1 MYQLLKNH
9 TLYGSGASDRLKQ
22 YDFGEISYKEKT
34 FLVGSVQPAKLYTY
48 DDHLS
53 KSNIH
58 SLVLFVLLMHLFCTQ
73 KTWVN
78 GQFLLA
84 IFS

>member
-1 MYQLLKNH
+1 MGLAHL
-9 TLYGSGASDRLKQ
+9 TGSSSM
-22 YDFGEISYKEKT
+22 ISVRYHIKKKETT
-34 FLVGSVQPAKLYTY
+34 FLVGLVQPAKLYTY

>member
-1 MYQLLKNH
+1 M
-9 TLYGSGASDRLKQ
+9 
-22 YDFGEISYKEKT
+22 ISVRYHIKKKAKT
-34 FLVGSVQPAKLYTY
+34 SLVGSVQPAKLYTY

-58 SLVLFVLLMHLFCTQ
+58 SLVFFFLLMHLFCTQ
-73 KTWVN
+73 KIWVN

>member
-1 MYQLLKNH
+1 MVLVHL
-9 TLYGSGASDRLKQ
+9 TGSSSM
-22 YDFGEISYKEKT
+22 ISVRYHIKKKPKT
-34 FLVGSVQPAKLYTY
+34 FLVGSVQLAKLYTY

-73 KTWVN
+73 KIWVN